1 MQILRECHK
10 ITVVLHQL
18 LLLLLLLLV
27 VVVVVV
33 VVFVITTKAK
43 IKNSNELRK
52 FTPKKTGIKET

>member
-18 LLLLLLLLV
+18 LLLLLVV

-33 VVFVITTKAK
+33 VVFVIMTKAK

>member
-18 LLLLLLLLV
+18 LLLLLLVV

-33 VVFVITTKAK
+33 VVFVIMTKAK